1 MKTRLTFL
9 SLLFYFNQYSYS
21 QELCPPS
28 SINVF
33 GGDQENIVSWG
44 EPVGNIG
51 CGDYAV
57 NELPYVH
64 QGNNT
69 GTGDNWPVSGSQGED
84 VAYTLNVGQATKFD
98 ITGLKLFKNGR
109 EVEIT
114 GVLSSSFGKSSESQ
128 KPVKYLITYSK
139 SHGRLLVKTFNEKL

>member
-57 NELPYVH
+57 DQLPYSH
-64 QGNNT
+64 EGNTT
-69 GTGDNWPVSGSQGED
+69 GAPS
-84 VAYTLNVGQATKFD
+84 D
-98 ITGLKLFKNGR
+98 ITIKIF
-109 EVEIT
+109 
-114 GVLSSSFGKSSESQ
+114 LSS
-128 KPVKYLITYSK
+128 L
-139 SHGRLLVKTFNEKL
+139 RLLNL